1 MGCWI
6 YNSCIFHCYYE
17 KDYLSVIKHP
27 RLNDINLFDHH
38 IHSSEMSSG
47 EEVKNILYST
57 IKDIGKERIRFD
69 TTSDINLSE
78 KYIDTIM
85 SRCTPRINSNSKINS
100 LNETLARLSE
110 ALLHFMLTV
119 CTLPSE
125 RKIQV
130 KEDLMVDVVIPN
142 LLSLK
147 RNSRKSIII
156 EIIKNKE
163 DLAKIPRLEYL
174 QPDYRNIWVVTPIP
188 LSAKR
193 YRTYSLT
200 SSNGTFYSRFSN
212 IIIDIDDFLRDTG
225 DRSLRLIH

>member
-1 MGCWI
+1 
-6 YNSCIFHCYYE
+6 
-17 KDYLSVIKHP
+17 
-27 RLNDINLFDHH
+27 
-38 IHSSEMSSG
+38 MSSG

-57 IKDIGKERIRFD
+57 IEDIGKKRIRFD

-78 KYIDTIM
+78 KYIDSIM
-85 SRCTPRINSNSKINS
+85 SRCIPRINNSNSKINS
-100 LNETLARLSE
+100 WNETLAGLSE

-130 KEDLMVDVVIPN
+130 KEDLMVDIVIPN
-142 LLSLK
+142 LQSLK

-188 LSAKR
+188 LSPKR
-193 YRTYSLT
+193 YRTYSLA
-200 SSNGTFYSRFSN
+200 SNNGTFHSRFSN
-212 IIIDIDDFLRDTG
+212 IIIDIDGLRDTG
-225 DRSLRLIH
+225 DRTLRLVH

>member
-1 MGCWI
+1 
-6 YNSCIFHCYYE
+6 
-17 KDYLSVIKHP
+17 
-27 RLNDINLFDHH
+27 
-38 IHSSEMSSG
+38 MSSG

-57 IKDIGKERIRFD
+57 IEDIGKERIRFD
-69 TTSDINLSE
+69 TTSNINLSE
-78 KYIDTIM
+78 KYIDSIM
-85 SRCTPRINSNSKINS
+85 SRCIPKISNSNSKINS
-100 LNETLARLSE
+100 WNETLAGVSE

-142 LLSLK
+142 LQSLK

-163 DLAKIPRLEYL
+163 DLAKIPRLECL

-188 LSAKR
+188 LSTKR

-200 SSNGTFYSRFSN
+200 SNNGTFHSRFSN
-212 IIIDIDDFLRDTG
+212 IIIDVDGFLRDTG
-225 DRSLRLIH
+225 DRTLRLVH